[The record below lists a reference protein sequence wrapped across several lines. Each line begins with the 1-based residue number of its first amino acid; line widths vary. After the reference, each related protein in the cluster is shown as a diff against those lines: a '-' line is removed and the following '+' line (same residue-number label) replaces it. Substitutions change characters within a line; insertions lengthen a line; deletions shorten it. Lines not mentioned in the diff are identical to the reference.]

1 MVLTIYEKNNEQN
14 DMLFN
19 RFQQEKQQRLKRKGN
34 NNVIPQY
41 LRIQKGHCKH
51 IQYSA
56 DENTF
61 PLG

>member
-1 MVLTIYEKNNEQN
+1 
-14 DMLFN
+14 MLFN

-61 PLG
+61 PVG